1 MKIGVNTS
9 VNSDSYDVAAL
20 AKRAEELGFE
30 SFFLPEHT
38 IMPVNVNT
46 RYHGSDDGSIP
57 DYMTYMADPLV
68 ALSRASAV
76 TSEIKLGTGVLLVP
90 EHNPI
95 LLAKEIATLD
105 HFSGGRFLFG
115 IGSGWL
121 REETEIMGGDFD
133 HRWTQTKDAILAMK
147 ELWTKE
153 EAEYNGKYYSFPPVR
168 CNPKPASK
176 PHPPVILGGFA
187 KNVFK
192 RVVDYG
198 DGWMPTRVT
207 PDDIRRGRAT
217 IDELAEAA
225 GRDPESIEIT
235 VFGLTADEPE
245 RIKEFEDTGAVRAI
259 VRLGEN
265 RGEESI
271 RELERMAAA
280 VL

>member
-1 MKIGVNTS
+1 
-9 VNSDSYDVAAL
+9 
-20 AKRAEELGFE
+20 
-30 SFFLPEHT
+30 
-38 IMPVNVNT
+38 
-46 RYHGSDDGSIP
+46 
-57 DYMTYMADPLV
+57 MTYMADPLV

-76 TSEIKLGTGVLLVP
+76 TSEIQLGTGVLLVP
-90 EHNPI
+90 EHNPV

-147 ELWTKE
+147 ELWTKD
-153 EAEYNGKYYSFPPVR
+153 EAEYSGKYYSFPPVR

-225 GRDPESIEIT
+225 GRDPKSIEIT

>member
-38 IMPVNVNT
+38 IMPVNVST

-90 EHNPI
+90 EHNPV

-147 ELWTKE
+147 ELWTKD
-153 EAEYNGKYYSFPPVR
+153 EAEYHGKYYNFPPVR

-225 GRDPESIEIT
+225 GRDPKSIEIT

-259 VRLGEN
+259 VRLNEN

>member
-46 RYHGSDDGSIP
+46 RYHGSEDGSIP

-90 EHNPI
+90 EHNPV

-147 ELWTKE
+147 ELWTKD
-153 EAEYNGKYYSFPPVR
+153 EAEYQREVLQLPSGEVQSQARVQ
-168 CNPKPASK
+168 AS
-176 PHPPVILGGFA
+176 PSGDIGRICQERLQTGCGLRR
-187 KNVFK
+187 
-192 RVVDYG
+192 RVDAHQG
-198 DGWMPTRVT
+198 DPRRHT
-207 PDDIRRGRAT
+207 PGPGYD
-217 IDELAEAA
+217 
-225 GRDPESIEIT
+225 
-235 VFGLTADEPE
+235 
-245 RIKEFEDTGAVRAI
+245 
-259 VRLGEN
+259 
-265 RGEESI
+265 
-271 RELERMAAA
+271 
-280 VL
+280 